1 MKIPAPRGFF
11 LLHTWVQAT
20 KKTRFQRKRVN
31 IIFTP
36 FKLSL

>member
-11 LLHTWVQAT
+11 FASYLGSGY